1 MIKII
6 TTVESIEQ
14 AKKLLEAGV
23 DELYFG
29 QDEFGLRLP
38 SSFDREDQEKLTKLA
53 HEYGKTVSVAVN
65 AILHNEDIEKLP
77 EYLKFLKSIEVDS
90 ITVGDPGAIHIM
102 SKNDLLIPFR
112 YDAQVMTTNSRQIN
126 FWKDRGAIEAV
137 VAREL
142 PKEEIRGISK
152 NSKLPIEILVYG
164 ATCIQQ
170 SRRPILQNYFNYIKR
185 YDKYGKERG
194 FFISDPNDDSTHYS
208 IYQDIN
214 GTHTFANND
223 INMSLHLSELVE
235 MDISTWK
242 FDGIFTAGDNF
253 VEIVKLFINAKNE
266 ILDNNWNE
274 DKANELNEAVKK
286 FHPKNRGMDTGFYNV
301 DPSAIR

>member
-102 SKNDLLIPFR
+102 RKNDLLIPFR

-142 PKEEIRGISK
+142 PKEEIMKISK

-170 SRRPILQNYFNYIKR
+170 SRRPLLQNYFNYIKR

-301 DPSAIR
+301 DSSAIR

>member
-102 SKNDLLIPFR
+102 RKNDLLIPFR

-170 SRRPILQNYFNYIKR
+170 SRRPLLQNYFNYIKR

-286 FHPKNRGMDTGFYNV
+286 FHPENRGMDTGFYNV

>member
-102 SKNDLLIPFR
+102 RKNDLLIPFR

-170 SRRPILQNYFNYIKR
+170 SRRPLLQNYFNYIKR

-223 INMSLHLSELVE
+223 INMSLHLSELIE

-242 FDGIFTAGDNF
+242 FDGIFTSGDNF

-274 DKANELNEAVKK
+274 DKAYELNEAVKK

>member
-6 TTVESIEQ
+6 TTVESIDQ
-14 AKKLLEAGV
+14 ARQLLEAGV

-38 SSFDREDQEKLTKLA
+38 TSFDREDQEKLTNMA
-53 HEYGKTVSVAVN
+53 HDAGKTVSIAVN

-77 EYLKFLKSIEVDS
+77 EYLKFLKGIGVDS

-102 SKNDLLIPFR
+102 RKNDLFIPFR
-112 YDAQVMTTNSRQIN
+112 YDSQVMTTNSRQIN

-142 PKEEIRGISK
+142 PKDELAQLAK
-152 NSKLPIEILVYG
+152 NSKLPIEMLVYG

-170 SRRPILQNYFNYIKR
+170 SRRPLLQNYFNFIKR
-185 YDKYGKERG
+185 YDEHGKERG
-194 FFISDPNDDSTHYS
+194 FFVSDPNDSSTHYS

-223 INMSLHLSELVE
+223 INMSMHLLDLVK
-235 MDISTWK
+235 MGVFTWK
-242 FDGIFTAGDNF
+242 FDGVFTPGNNF
-253 VEIVKLFINAKNE
+253 VEIVKLFIKAKEE
-266 ILDNNWNE
+266 ILNREWNP
-274 DKANELNEAVKK
+274 DKAKVLDESVKML
-286 FHPKNRGMDTGFYNV
+286 HPKNRGLDTGFYLI
-301 DPSAIR
+301 DPSTIR